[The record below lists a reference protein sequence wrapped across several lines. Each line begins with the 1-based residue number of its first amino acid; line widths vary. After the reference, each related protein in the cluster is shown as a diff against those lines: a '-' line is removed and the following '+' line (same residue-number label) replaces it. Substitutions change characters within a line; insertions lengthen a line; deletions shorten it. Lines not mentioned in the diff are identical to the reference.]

1 MIDLNNIKDK
11 WKVYYEEKINSSV
24 DSLWDLI
31 SSPSN
36 LEIFHPFCKSNKIV
50 KWPGEHSIDE
60 LIYLNGLTFIRKFKS
75 WDKKKGYSLLI
86 GEKEK
91 EQSYVVWEISSKN
104 YKNYLS
110 ITVYPHFMR
119 KYPKIISYIPH
130 KIMVEP
136 YLKKYL
142 KSVIGGIDYYLK
154 NRETVPRNY
163 FGQHEWFSEK

>member
-1 MIDLNNIKDK
+1 MRDLNNIKYK
-11 WKVYYEEKINSSV
+11 WKVCYDEKINSTV

-91 EQSYVVWEISSKN
+91 EQSYVVWEITKKN
-104 YKNYLS
+104 ESVYLK
-110 ITVYPHFMR
+110 ITVYPYFLQNM
-119 KYPKIISYIPH
+119 PKIISFLPYKFIVIPAL
-130 KIMVEP
+130 ES
-136 YLKKYL
+136 YL
-142 KSVIGGIDYYLK
+142 KSVIGGINYYLK
-154 NRETVPRNY
+154 TKKIVPKNY
-163 FGQHEWFSEK
+163 FGEHKWFS

>member
-1 MIDLNNIKDK
+1 MRDLNNIKDQ
-11 WKVYYEEKINSSV
+11 WKVYYEEKINSSL

-36 LEIFHPFCKSNKIV
+36 LEIFHPFCKSNKII

-91 EQSYVVWEISSKN
+91 EQSKGQQDVSPVDPYGMAN
-104 YKNYLS
+104 NPYFA
-110 ITVYPHFMR
+110 YP
-119 KYPKIISYIPH
+119 P
-130 KIMVEP
+130 
-136 YLKKYL
+136 
-142 KSVIGGIDYYLK
+142 DYYDSHQEDDEYEDDEYEDDEYEDDEYEDDEYE
-154 NRETVPRNY
+154 R
-163 FGQHEWFSEK
+163 